1 MGRRKTIDKEPVT
14 VRFKELANGNKSI
27 YLDIY
32 INGKRQ
38 YEFLKLYLLPETGRN
53 KTAIRQKN
61 SETMEIANII
71 KAKRVIEIKEGIAG
85 ISSGKSNITQVSDL
99 DFEVEFIV

>member
-53 KTAIRQKN
+53 KTAKIGR
-61 SETMEIANII
+61 AH
-71 KAKRVIEIKEGIAG
+71 V
-85 ISSGKSNITQVSDL
+85 
-99 DFEVEFIV
+99 